1 MQHSHLTLMG
11 LLDPGDVVHLS
22 WVGMV
27 ILSTIKCQIVFILE
41 SYINRI
47 IKPAFILSV

>member
-1 MQHSHLTLMG
+1 MQHTHLTLMG
-11 LLDPGDVVHLS
+11 PLDPGGVVHLS
-22 WVGMV
+22 WVGIV
-27 ILSTIKCQIVFILE
+27 ILSTIQCQIVFMLE